1 MITRSSLRLGL
12 LRGAGLLLIA
22 LGIVH
27 LVATPHIATLIQQS
41 VSAESASRLTPPM
54 LLNHVLVGVLLLPL
68 GFLTLYAAPHAV
80 SGATWARVAVRT
92 TALAVATLPLALFAF
107 MGTRYYFD
115 APLFVTGAALAVIVA
130 VTLLVVAFTQW
141 GRADP
146 SISKTKLHT
155 RLRSI
160 YQTRPERLQ

>member
-1 MITRSSLRLGL
+1 MVIASSLRLGL
-12 LRGAGLLLIA
+12 LRGAGLLLIT

-27 LVATPHIATLIQQS
+27 LVATPHITTLIQQS
-41 VSAESASRLTPPM
+41 ASAESVSRLTPPM

-80 SGATWARVAVRT
+80 NGATWARVVVRT

-107 MGTRYYFD
+107 MGTRYYLD
-115 APLFVTGAALAVIVA
+115 APLFVVGAALAVIVA
-130 VTLLVVAFTQW
+130 VTMLVVAFARW
-141 GRADP
+141 SRPDP
-146 SISKTKLHT
+146 SISKTKLQT